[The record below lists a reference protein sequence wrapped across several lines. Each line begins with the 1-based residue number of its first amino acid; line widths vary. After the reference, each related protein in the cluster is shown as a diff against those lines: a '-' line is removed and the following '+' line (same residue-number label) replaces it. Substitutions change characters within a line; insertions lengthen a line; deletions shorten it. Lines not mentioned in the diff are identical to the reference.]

1 MNEDGYKEVYFDVY
15 CETCKHKN
23 VDETEE
29 PCDTCLAN
37 PMNLYSHRPI
47 KYEEKQKYSHNSRD

>member
-47 KYEEKQKYSHNSRD
+47 KYEEKRDLKRD

>member
-15 CETCKHKN
+15 CETCKHKD

-47 KYEEKQKYSHNSRD
+47 KYEEEE